1 MAPEKTHLLRCSRF
15 HPSMRRRLTFLG
27 FEFAWMPERQGVPRV
42 KRRTA
47 RKKLQAACRRMT
59 AGITQHRHLPGRA
72 FYRQGKSRLRGHDNY
87 DGVPGNSRSL
97 QRFFERTLRC
107 VLTWRNR
114 RGGEATEC
122 YLGAVPPGSGPD
134 RGSTAVHDGGQTT
147 EGVRVTTT
155 LCIADARTTEAL
167 DTGKLYVRDCTGG
180 AG

>member
-1 MAPEKTHLLRCSRF
+1 
-15 HPSMRRRLTFLG
+15 MRRRLTFLG

-114 RGGEATEC
+114 RGGKRQSVTWEPFLQGLDRIGVARPCMTE
-122 YLGAVPPGSGPD
+122 VK
-134 RGSTAVHDGGQTT
+134 RR
-147 EGVRVTTT
+147 RVF
-155 LCIADARTTEAL
+155 A
-167 DTGKLYVRDCTGG
+167 
-180 AG
+180 